1 MSVEIPPF
9 YVPQM
14 VRPARTPEEF
24 SKNVNE
30 WTRNA
35 EQEVRKIE
43 KVLHALNDQ
52 PVAAPV
58 VVTSGT
64 GTGMDGATGPQGATG
79 PAGPIGPTGI
89 QGLTGPT
96 GPTGPMGPTG
106 ANGSAGAAG
115 APGLGFFFK
124 YASSTT
130 MVDPGSGYFRLNSGT
145 LTAVTSIV
153 LDLEDASASNVM
165 AWLETFDDSS
175 STVKGTITLTRDA
188 ARNNF
193 AVYNITALASPAGYR
208 QLTVAHVSSNGA
220 FAVDG
225 NVLVS
230 FARTGDQGAAGA
242 FSGAAI
248 SADSNE
254 VLASDVLTDVQY
266 NQSRYDVGGYITG
279 TGGVGN
285 RYYFTVPATGKYLIT
300 ATVAFFSTN
309 PAVGHRS
316 LVLVNDIRS
325 VEFDRVTALPIT
337 GADYWMQFSTV
348 VNAAVTDT
356 FRLQYYQNTG
366 ASIFVYGGSPSMRIT
381 RLGS

>member
-9 YVPQM
+9 YVPQA
-14 VRPARTPEEF
+14 VKPARTPEEYA
-24 SKNVNE
+24 KNVNE

-52 PVAAPV
+52 PVPV
-58 VVTSGT
+58 VTADT
-64 GTGMDGATGPQGATG
+64 GTGGERG
-79 PAGPIGPTGI
+79 PAGPVGERGGI
-89 QGLTGPT
+89 GLTGDKGDKGDKGDNGTP
-96 GPTGPMGPTG
+96 
-106 ANGSAGAAG
+106 GSAGAAG

-130 MVDPGSGYFRLNSGT
+130 MADPGSGYFRLNSGT

-175 STVKGTITLTRDA
+175 SSPVKGTITLTRDA

-193 AVYNITALASPAGYR
+193 AVYNITALASPVGYR

-248 SADSNE
+248 YVDSNE

-285 RYYFTVPATGKYLIT
+285 RYYFTVPATGRYLIT

-348 VNAAVTDT
+348 VNAPSRT
-356 FRLQYYQNTG
+356 RSGCNTT
-366 ASIFVYGGSPSMRIT
+366 RIPGLISSCT
-381 RLGS
+381 AGRNI